1 MGRST
6 TFKYRIEEGSD
17 KRGWKTFG
25 GWRCAD
31 KGKGKPTDANLA
43 RWRNAMN
50 ASFLP
55 GGVNHNKN
63 YADRYSRTIPQV
75 DGLRLVEQSTGRVVA
90 VAPMPMFETI
100 GV

>member
-17 KRGWKTFG
+17 KRGWKTFA

-31 KGKGKPTDANLA
+31 KGKGKPTDANLT
-43 RWRNAMN
+43 RYREAMN

-55 GGVNHNKN
+55 GGCN
-63 YADRYSRTIPQV
+63 YNPTFSDRVSRTIPHIA
-75 DGLRLVEQSTGRVVA
+75 GLRIVNQTNGEVVA
-90 VAPMPMFETI
+90 VAPMPMFEVI
-100 GV
+100 GQ